1 MFILI
6 SFGIKNVKS
15 NIYEIGV
22 LNAIGTK
29 SGNLVL
35 TFLLH
40 TAFIAILI
48 ITLVFVGY
56 YSLSLIAND
65 ILMDSIKQLSPNQ
78 IMVKINFISFDLR
91 LFLIDSLIALAT
103 SMLATIIPIVFLK
116 KIEPIFIIKAKE

>member
-116 KIEPIFIIKAKE
+116 KIEPISIIKAKE

>member
-1 MFILI
+1 M
-6 SFGIKNVKS
+6 
-15 NIYEIGV
+15 
-22 LNAIGTK
+22 
-29 SGNLVL
+29 
-35 TFLLH
+35 H

-116 KIEPIFIIKAKE
+116 KIEPISIIKAKE